1 MYVFLISFLPL
12 VFVLF
17 SLTAKDKNYFAS
29 GIWGFF
35 AGILNT
41 FFAVIFTRNHYI
53 FKFSLIENTF
63 YFLLNEYLFPCIVW
77 VILYILITKD
87 DLFFKFKSVFIFEIG
102 FYSIYL
108 PYFVIFS
115 GNISFSFYELFLK
128 PVIVLSMILI
138 TKILLDLSVKLIKDK
153 KIKCSAVLIFPLIL
167 NSLIPSFL
175 EAMWIE
181 KTYTVILMIVMFV
194 YCAFGI
200 LINLY
205 NNRKFFSEMTDF

>member
-1 MYVFLISFLPL
+1 M
-12 VFVLF
+12 
-17 SLTAKDKNYFAS
+17 
-29 GIWGFF
+29 
-35 AGILNT
+35 
-41 FFAVIFTRNHYI
+41 
-53 FKFSLIENTF
+53 
-63 YFLLNEYLFPCIVW
+63 W

-138 TKILLDLSVKLIKDK
+138 TKILLDLSVKLIKDR
-153 KIKCSAVLIFPLIL
+153 KIKCSAVLVFPLIL

>member
-29 GIWGFF
+29 GIWGLF
-35 AGILNT
+35 AGIL
-41 FFAVIFTRNHYI
+41 
-53 FKFSLIENTF
+53 NTF

-153 KIKCSAVLIFPLIL
+153 KIKCSAVLAFPLIL

-205 NNRKFFSEMTDF
+205 NRKFFSEMTDF